1 MVGVQRGKMFEL
13 CEECQK
19 AFNFSAAV
27 APTSGEERDIPG
39 GEQYPVKCSASSNKA
54 DDVIAIDEEKFSLC
68 GGVGTSPV
76 RKKVRLDGG
85 SVEETIFRKE
95 IAKVTPAAGTV
106 SGGRE
111 GEEEGAKGEME
122 ERGEGEAS
130 KEGGR
135 GGDGDEREGEEEE
148 EERNIGSGSERSS
161 PKTEMEGGGGEKQDE
176 TTESTE
182 NEPENE
188 ETATPVCSACLGLLD
203 ESFIENLSTDICE
216 QLERAAYEH
225 VKSFALSIST
235 PLSLMIRRSA
245 VLFYLKGNFEITDE
259 LAQPREAYVK
269 ETLRHKLYL
278 KLKPKLSHLKCDVE
292 SQFQIVLKLDH
303 SSYAADCRLAA
314 KTWPSIFAVPKKRR
328 GRRWQHKKRKAKN
341 SSGFDDSFFNTTKLT
356 NALSVATESDFE
368 NVDFLSA
375 VRPCSY
381 SISFLR
387 TPIFVGGRYCKYSR
401 ALPQTPWVVDGVRKV
416 ETSVQELICDHILAL
431 VGASQQRFSS
441 SGREDCDVRMLG
453 DGRPFLV
460 ELINPK
466 RTMLESSEVAELQS
480 KINSSTDLVEVKRLR
495 VMAKADAVTLKEG
508 EAKKR
513 KEYRALVYAPEDVTQ
528 EDLDRL
534 AEMGET
540 VLHQK
545 TPIRVLHRR
554 ALATRDRSVY
564 CMQGE
569 LVGAHHFYLNL
580 TTQAGT
586 YVKEFVHSDFG
597 RTRPNLRDIMKQEVD
612 IVSLDVCSVL
622 LDWPPPEP

>member
-1 MVGVQRGKMFEL
+1 MFEL
-13 CEECQK
+13 CEECRK

-27 APTSGEERDIPG
+27 APTSAEERDIPG
-39 GEQYPVKCSASSNKA
+39 GEQDPVKCSKA
-54 DDVIAIDEEKFSLC
+54 DDVIARDEENSSLC

-85 SVEETIFRKE
+85 SVEETICGKE
-95 IAKVTPAAGTV
+95 AVQVTPAAGTV

-111 GEEEGAKGEME
+111 GEGKREEVE
-122 ERGEGEAS
+122 ERGEREAR

-135 GGDGDEREGEEEE
+135 GGDGDERKGAEEDS
-148 EERNIGSGSERSS
+148 ERSIGSDSERSS
-161 PKTEMEGGGGEKQDE
+161 PKTEMEGGDKYTSPPDE
-176 TTESTE
+176 TTE

-188 ETATPVCSACLGLLD
+188 ESAAPVCSACLGLLN

-216 QLERAAYEH
+216 QLERAAYPH
-225 VKSFALSIST
+225 VKSFSLSIST
-235 PLSLMIRRSA
+235 PLSLMIRHSA
-245 VLFYLKGNFEITDE
+245 VLFYLKGNFEIKDE

-278 KLKPKLSHLKCDVE
+278 KLKQKLSHLKCDVE
-292 SQFQIVLKLDH
+292 SQFQIVLKIGH
-303 SSYAADCRLAA
+303 SSYQADCRLAA
-314 KTWPSIFAVPKKRR
+314 KTWPSIFAGPKKRR

-341 SSGFDDSFFNTTKLT
+341 SSGFDDSFFNTTKVT
-356 NALSVATESDFE
+356 NALSDATESDFE

-381 SISFLR
+381 SISFLH
-387 TPIFVGGRYCKYSR
+387 TPTFVGGRYCKYSR
-401 ALPQTPWVVDGVRKV
+401 ALPQTPWLVDGVRKM

-431 VGASQQRFSS
+431 VGASQVKFSS

-460 ELINPK
+460 ELINPRK
-466 RTMLESSEVAELQS
+466 TVLESSEVVELQS
-480 KINSSTDLVEVKRLR
+480 RINSSTDLVEVKRLR
-495 VMAKADAVTLKEG
+495 VMVKADATTLKEG
-508 EAKKR
+508 EAEKR
-513 KEYRALVYAPEDVTQ
+513 KEYRALVYAPEEVTQ
-528 EDLDRL
+528 GDLDRL

-554 ALATRDRSVY
+554 SLATRDRSVY

-569 LVGAHHFYLNL
+569 LVGSHHFYLNL

-586 YVKEFVHSDFG
+586 YVKEFVHGDFG

-612 IVSLDVCSVL
+612 IVSLDVCDVL
-622 LDWPPPEP
+622 LDWPPPEH